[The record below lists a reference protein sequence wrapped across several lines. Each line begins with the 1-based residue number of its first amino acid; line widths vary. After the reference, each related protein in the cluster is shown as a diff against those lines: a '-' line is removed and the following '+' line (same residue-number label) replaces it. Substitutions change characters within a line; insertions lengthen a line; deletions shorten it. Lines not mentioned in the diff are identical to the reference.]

1 MDSIQSNNSQNT
13 SARVIDLYARA
24 AATLYGIISFNDFVK
39 ILEVY
44 YGEGILSRDRIMT
57 YFLASDNDDP
67 IYYIHDE
74 RIVHA
79 TIFPYEIAST
89 LLETQQSAFVPP
101 SRCYKVLP
109 QQEFLMYANP
119 FFFED
124 CSGTRQ
130 MTQYLTGDL
139 GIPQEDVEEI
149 VAEMVFVCRCGA
161 SPTLVQDALTRRG
174 LPFGRECYLDLITI
188 ACEMEPEIRRWEAF
202 GYTNA
207 EIINT

>member
-1 MDSIQSNNSQNT
+1 MDPIQSNNSQNT
-13 SARVIDLYARA
+13 SARAIDLYARA
-24 AATLYGIISFNDFVK
+24 AATLYGIIGFDDFCK

-44 YGEGILSRDRIMT
+44 YGEGTLSRDRIMT

-67 IYYIHDE
+67 IYYVYDE
-74 RIVHA
+74 LIVHA
-79 TIFPYEIAST
+79 SIFPYEIAGT
-89 LLETQQSAFVPP
+89 LLEIQQSAFVPP

>member
-1 MDSIQSNNSQNT
+1 MNPIQSNNSQNT
-13 SARVIDLYARA
+13 SARAIDLYARA

-39 ILEVY
+39 ILDVY

-89 LLETQQSAFVPP
+89 LLEIQQSAFVPP